1 MSSISPNATYS
12 GDHNDN
18 VDDDDDDGDDDNDD
32 EPLQA
37 DLS

>member
-12 GDHNDN
+12 GEHNDN
-18 VDDDDDDGDDDNDD
+18 IDDDDDGDDDED
-32 EPLQA
+32 EPLRA